1 MSKSQIQPISHAE
14 LKRGIL
20 LGELWFMVAWITII
34 VILLIIP
41 LEEFGE
47 LAIGRQL
54 DVIFSRLFI
63 YGTTFV
69 FSIILLYLVGK
80 SLDFNPYRGKY
91 LAILGLILSFLGIFL
106 FLQNNVLFLVL
117 PGFWFIGLGSSLV
130 GGVGIYF
137 LAGFIPIH
145 QRGVHI
151 SHSIGLGSLLI
162 LIISLIRLNVVSQET
177 FKWFF
182 FVGEIKDFLILFAL
196 FLVTFF
202 VFCLTILISKNQQ
215 IGWTNDRWPTNL
227 HDIIKRHPLKLSIIS
242 HFLVF
247 SVFGL
252 AISIIIDIV
261 RIYPFNDIDIKWLPL
276 SGVDYVDV
284 FWSILFM
291 GNFIAIWVIGYFVDR
306 FGRKSFT
313 IIGIYTISL
322 ALLGFSVSLTL
333 ISLIAAA
340 IAIGIGVSGINLT
353 LDTSM
358 WMDLSPRDGLGRYT
372 AFGLISLITGL
383 SFGRLLSFVLIDQL
397 GDITTSISILG
408 FIMLFVTALAVYPLS
423 LMDDTYPPLSFLLLL
438 VRMEGGTL
446 LYSNGFQKNLW
457 KFKKLA
463 LISGGLEAIDSF
475 MREVLERGTMEYV
488 LHAGYYILNDQQGSI
503 RANLITNKASH
514 ELRKLLKS
522 FTKRFNDQYLEVIK
536 DWNGDLS
543 LFEDADEIVEEIF
556 GPLISSSDL
565 KTSISND

>member
-1 MSKSQIQPISHAE
+1 MSKNQIQLISHDD
-14 LKRGIL
+14 LRRGIL
-20 LGELWFMVAWITII
+20 LGKLWFMVAWITII

-47 LAIGRQL
+47 LTIGREI
-54 DVIFSRLFI
+54 DVLLSRLFI
-63 YGTTFV
+63 YGTTFL

-80 SLDFNPYRGKY
+80 RLDYNPYRGKN
-91 LAILGLILSFLGIFL
+91 LGILGLILSSLGIFL

-137 LAGFIPIH
+137 LAGFVPIH

-151 SHSIGLGSLLI
+151 SHSIGLGSFII
-162 LIISLIRLNVVSQET
+162 LIISLIRLNVVSQEI

-196 FLVTFF
+196 FLVTFA
-202 VFCLTILISKNQQ
+202 VFCITVLIGRNHQV
-215 IGWTNDRWPTNL
+215 GWTNDRWPTS
-227 HDIIKRHPLKLSIIS
+227 DYEIIKRQPVKLSVIS

-261 RIYPFNDIDIKWLPL
+261 RVYPFNDIDIKWFPF
-276 SGVDYVDV
+276 SGVDYVDI
-284 FWSILFM
+284 FWTILFM
-291 GNFIAIWVIGYFVDR
+291 GNFIAIWFIGYFVDK
-306 FGRKSFT
+306 FGRKTFT

-333 ISLIAAA
+333 ISLIVAAF
-340 IAIGIGVSGINLT
+340 AIGIGVSGINLT

-358 WMDLSPRDGLGRYT
+358 WIDLSPRDGLGRYT

-423 LMDDTYPPLSFLLLL
+423 QMDDTYPPLSFLLLI
-438 VRMEGGTL
+438 VRIEGGTL
-446 LYSNGFQKNLW
+446 IYSNGFQKNLW

-475 MREVLERGTMEYV
+475 MREVLERGNMEYV
-488 LHAGYYILNDQQGSI
+488 LHAGYYILNDQQESI
-503 RANLITNKASH
+503 RANLITNKASR
-514 ELRKLLKS
+514 ELRQLLKI
-522 FTKRFNDQYLEVIK
+522 FTCQFNDKYREVIK
-536 DWNGDLS
+536 NWNGDLS
-543 LFEDADEIVEEIF
+543 LFENANEIVEEIF
-556 GPLISSSDL
+556 GPLISSRDL
-565 KTSISND
+565 KTNISAK